1 MKKITN
7 PITIKK
13 NLVVA
18 SLFVTAFEMLKTS
31 VEDKIRGLLCEIT
44 GFDDEKGT
52 LKTKVTP
59 RYKEAIL
66 DRDIP
71 EVTNKK
77 SDFQVFYASCLWFQD
92 SGAITEEE
100 VKDLQAIR
108 QHRNLI
114 AHNPVRLLID
124 DATDV
129 NLELL
134 KKAQYL
140 LNKIDKW
147 WILEIE
153 MSISGEYD
161 ADHGINETQVDS
173 GMTLLLN
180 YFMEVASEE
189 VTAET
194 NPPDAQP
201 SQLIATLHD
210 GNLPP

>member
-1 MKKITN
+1 MKKIID
-7 PITIKK
+7 PPTIKK
-13 NLVVA
+13 NLLAA
-18 SLFVTAFEMLKTS
+18 SLFVTAFEMLKSS
-31 VEDKIRGLLCEIT
+31 VEDKIRGLLGEII
-44 GFDDEKGT
+44 GFDDEKGIV
-52 LKTKVTP
+52 KTRITP

-92 SGAITEEE
+92 SGAITQEE

-108 QHRNLI
+108 KHRNQI

-124 DATDV
+124 DDSSV

-134 KKAQYL
+134 SRAHHL

-180 YFMEVASEE
+180 YFMEVAAEE
-189 VTAET
+189 VSSKTK
-194 NPPDAQP
+194 P
-201 SQLIATLHD
+201 SGT
-210 GNLPP
+210 